1 MRLDKARLFGK
12 LGRKGIGAG
21 RNKPDKG
28 WSPVEVF
35 ATGIKME
42 SSESF
47 LRVNQGVKVTS
58 ELHGIKA
65 QFWLIKILILVTKH
79 FNR

>member
-1 MRLDKARLFGK
+1 MRLDKARLIGK
-12 LGRKGIGAG
+12 LGRKGMESE

-47 LRVNQGVKVTS
+47 LRAIQGP
-58 ELHGIKA
+58 G
-65 QFWLIKILILVTKH
+65 
-79 FNR
+79 

>member
-1 MRLDKARLFGK
+1 MRLDKARLIGK
-12 LGRKGIGAG
+12 LRRKGMGAG

-47 LRVNQGVKVTS
+47 CKSQSRG
-58 ELHGIKA
+58 
-65 QFWLIKILILVTKH
+65 
-79 FNR
+79 